1 MEERVESLSHTA
13 DVGFRVESSSLEG
26 LFTGA
31 ARGLLGALT
40 DREAGDRAEGPR
52 TRQGDGTTEREEL
65 EIARPDRER
74 LLVAWLRE
82 LLHRAMSRGS
92 IPEVLEVSFG
102 DDGELRAAIGWS
114 SPDRSPELVRE
125 IKGVTYHG
133 LAVRE
138 TGEGWSATVVLDV

>member
-31 ARGLLGALT
+31 ARGLVGALT
-40 DREAGDRAEGPR
+40 GRESGDLAAGPGTDRGDGAADREV
-52 TRQGDGTTEREEL
+52 L
-65 EIARPDRER
+65 EISRPDRER

-82 LLHRAMSRGS
+82 LLHRATSEGR
-92 IPEVLEVSFG
+92 IPRAVDVSF
-102 DDGELRAAIGWS
+102 DDGGTLEAVIHWS
-114 SPDRSPELVRE
+114 PPDRSTQPVRE

-138 TGEGWSATVVLDV
+138 AGEGWSATVVLDV